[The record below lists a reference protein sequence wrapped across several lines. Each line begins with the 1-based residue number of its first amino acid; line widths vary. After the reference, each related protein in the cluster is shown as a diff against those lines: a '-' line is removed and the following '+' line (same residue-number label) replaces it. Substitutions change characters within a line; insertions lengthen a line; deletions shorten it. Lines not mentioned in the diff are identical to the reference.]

1 VVPARKISATGGIA
15 TAVLVAAPMAG
26 RQAARVVVEFLYRTR
41 SKAPSVCVARVL
53 LAVLLALRAV
63 RRIVLQRLSVTRNLR
78 ADRYTP
84 QRNGQGMFQ
93 LQQGTGIRQQPK
105 PLDGCYSPSF

>member
-1 VVPARKISATGGIA
+1 MI
-15 TAVLVAAPMAG
+15 G
-26 RQAARVVVEFLYRTR
+26 RRAARVVVEFRFRTR
-41 SKAPSVCVARVL
+41 SQAPSACVAR
-53 LAVLLALRAV
+53 AASPVLLALRAV
-63 RRIVLQRLSVTRNLR
+63 RLIGARRRSVTRNLP

-93 LQQGTGIRQQPK
+93 LQQGTRIRQQPK